1 MQWNGLPRQL
11 VETLEVF
18 KECGDVALRVVGSGH
33 AGDGLMAGLDDLSRL
48 FQP

>member
-18 KECGDVALRVVGSGH
+18 KECGDVALRVVGSGQYWWWV
-33 AGDGLMAGLDDLSRL
+33 DGWAR
-48 FQP
+48 